1 MNRENSY
8 ICIKKELSLLCKEIC
23 SAKRSFYNDDI
34 DAIERHGAKVKMKC
48 FPARKNK
55 RAGNREETL
64 VICAYIY
71 TAIRSETASWKADAY
86 NIIIPRSVKR
96 RRKAPMFIRCA

>member
-34 DAIERHGAKVKMKC
+34 YTIERHGAKVKVKC

-64 VICAYIY
+64 VICAIY

-96 RRKAPMFIRCA
+96 RRKARMFIRCA

>member
-1 MNRENSY
+1 MKTVTFAS
-8 ICIKKELSLLCKEIC
+8 KKELSLLCKEIC

-34 DAIERHGAKVKMKC
+34 DAIERHGAKVEMKC

-96 RRKAPMFIRCA
+96 RRKARMFIRYA